1 MSILQPYSITY
12 RAGKYY
18 FETDNSVDYSVEFTE
33 GIHYFMYLPPHI
45 PVFEF
50 NVRLLTAVDV
60 IGNPYD
66 ERVEVTIVEILSTF
80 FENNKNSLIYVCDNI
95 DKRQRGRRRKFDG
108 WFNKSRN
115 TLIEKH
121 DVDFINTN
129 MEIFASL
136 LVHVQNP
143 DKDLVVKLF
152 YETYS

>member
-1 MSILQPYSITY
+1 MSILQPYSVTY
-12 RAGKYY
+12 RADKYY
-18 FETDNSVDYSVEFTE
+18 FETVNSVAYSVEFTE
-33 GIHYFMYLPPHI
+33 GIHYFLYLPPHI

-50 NVRLLTAVDV
+50 NVRVLSAVDV
-60 IGNPYD
+60 IGQPYD

-80 FENNKNSLIYVCDNI
+80 FENNKNSLIYVCDNL

-108 WFNKSRN
+108 WFKKSRK
-115 TLIEKH
+115 TLIEKY
-121 DVDFINTN
+121 DVDFINKD

-143 DKDLVVKLF
+143 DKDLVVRLF